1 MPTNKKITELD
12 EITSADLADD
22 DVLPIVD
29 ISAGKTFKVRKS
41 TLASALSGVT
51 SVAATSPVAVNQATG
66 NVTVSIGTVPVASGG
81 TGATT
86 LAAHGTL
93 IGNGTGAVAAT
104 ATGSAGQVLTST
116 GASSAPTY
124 QTISAGGPALDG
136 GGTGEESVIRTNKN
150 QISGNVALT
159 VPAGSNGMSAGP
171 ITITSGS
178 SVTVASG
185 AAWHIVG
192 A

>member
-1 MPTNKKITELD
+1 MSTNKKITELD

-41 TLASALSGVT
+41 TLAAALSGVT
-51 SVAATSPVAVNQATG
+51 SVSATGPVSVNQATG
-66 NVTVSIGTVPVASGG
+66 NVIFSLL
-81 TGATT
+81 GAPFT
-86 LAAHGTL
+86 ANGTL
-93 IGNGTGAVAAT
+93 VGNGAGAVAAT
-104 ATGSAGQVLTST
+104 ATGTAGQVLTST
-116 GASSAPTY
+116 GSGSAPTY
-124 QTISAGGPALDG
+124 QTLSGGGPALDG

>member
-29 ISAGKTFKVRKS
+29 ISAEKTFKVRKS
-41 TLASALSGVT
+41 TLAAALSGVT

-66 NVTVSIGTVPVASGG
+66 NITVSIGTVPVASGG

-86 LAAHGTL
+86 LAANGTL
-93 IGNGTGAVAAT
+93 IGNGTGAIAVT

-116 GASSAPTY
+116 GSGSAPTY
-124 QTISAGGPALDG
+124 QTIAAGGPALDG
-136 GGTGEESVIRTNKN
+136 GGTGEEAVIRTNKN
-150 QISGNVALT
+150 QISGNVSLT
-159 VPAGSNGMSAGP
+159 VAAGSNGLSMGP
-171 ITITSGS
+171 LTVTDGS
-178 SVTVASG
+178 SVTIADT
-185 AAWHIVG
+185 ATWTII
-192 A
+192 